1 MKKKLITFFTTLV
14 ISLLAVSI
22 TAFAGT
28 SFNSATNV
36 SLNSSTYCYVSS
48 SSPYQYYRF
57 YADASA
63 TYRIYSDSN
72 DFDTYGYLYDSNQ
85 VQLASDDD
93 SNTNG
98 NFLIE
103 KSLSPGYYYVMVRA
117 YNTSNSGDCY
127 VHIDKKV
134 AKSIS
139 KATVTLST
147 TSYTYNGSAK
157 KPSPTVKLDGV
168 KLVKDTDYTV
178 KYSNNVNKGTV
189 KVTITGKG
197 NYSGTK
203 TATFKIKAKKVT
215 SCYVKNQGYDGKA
228 KVPAVHYT
236 KTVKEYDSYSGEYY
250 TYKKDATFKKNK
262 DYTISVS
269 GKHKSIGKYTC
280 TIKFKGNYTG
290 TVKKTFKIVPKKVK
304 GVKTSKRKTTSIY
317 ATWSKVKGAQGYKV
331 YRYSYKD
338 GKYKH
343 YKTVSK
349 PGLTINRSTGN
360 DEDVSFYIVAYKK
373 VGKTTYKSEEVY
385 GWNYLKPSK
394 ATFTIKKTNFGEFTV
409 NFPAYRRYQVQV
421 STKKNFSNIVCTY
434 RDYASSVR
442 FYNFKSGKK
451 YYVRARK
458 YIYNK
463 SGDLEVGPWSDV
475 KSVTPY

>member
-28 SFNSATNV
+28 SFSSASYVN
-36 SLNSSTYCYVSS
+36 LNSSTYCYVSS
-48 SSPYQYYRF
+48 SSPYQYYYF
-57 YADASA
+57 YADSTA
-63 TYRIYSDSN
+63 TYRIYSDN
-72 DFDTYGYLYDSNQ
+72 NGVDTYGTLYDNYQNQ
-85 VQLASDDD
+85 IASDDD
-93 SNTNG
+93 SNSNR

-103 KSLSPGYYYVMVRA
+103 TTLSPGYYYVMARA
-117 YNTSNSGDCY
+117 YSLSDSGSFY
-127 VHIDKKV
+127 VHVDKKEN
-134 AKSIS
+134 KNIS
-139 KATVTLST
+139 KATVSLST
-147 TSYTYNGSAK
+147 TSYTYSGSAK
-157 KPSPTVKLDGV
+157 KPSPTVKYNGV
-168 KLVKDTDYTV
+168 TLVKDTDYTV
-178 KYSNNVNKGTV
+178 KYSNNVNKGTG
-189 KVTITGKG
+189 KVTITGIG
-197 NYSGTK
+197 EYTGTK
-203 TATFKIKAKKVT
+203 TATFTIKAKKVT

-236 KTVKEYDSYSGEYY
+236 KTVKEYDSYYDEYY
-250 TYKKDATFKKNK
+250 TYKTDATFKKNK

-304 GVKTSKRKTTSIY
+304 GLKTSKRKTTSIY
-317 ATWSKVKGAQGYKV
+317 ATWSKVKGAKGYKV
-331 YRYSYKD
+331 YRYKD

-349 PGLTINRSTGN
+349 PGLTINRASSK
-360 DEDVSFYIVAYKK
+360 DEDVSFYVVAYKK
-373 VGKTTYKSEEVY
+373 VGKTTYKSEAVY

-394 ATFTIKKTNFGEFTV
+394 ATFTIKKTDFGEFTV
-409 NFPAYRRYQVQV
+409 NFPSTTYYEVQTA
-421 STKKNFSNIVCTY
+421 SNKKFTKNVHTCKYYTNG
-434 RDYASSVR
+434 VR
-442 FYNFKSGKK
+442 FYNCTSGKK

-463 SGDLEVGPWSDV
+463 SGNLEVGPWSKV